1 MDEQTCKNCGG
12 WYGLH
17 HYETNQCPKNG
28 RETNPQMWETTTYQ
42 EEDKEDTKI
51 ADLEAKNILLNNTI
65 NVQLQ
70 VIREHQAADVIAVE
84 AIRSQ
89 AAKITELKAQVKE
102 LEDDKEDRAA
112 EKKFY
117 D

>member
-1 MDEQTCKNCGG
+1 MTEKEMQHLEKITNLCIERGMIIE
-12 WYGLH
+12 GL
-17 HYETNQCPKNG
+17 EM
-28 RETNPQMWETTTYQ
+28 R
-42 EEDKEDTKI
+42 I